1 MDPFIYSYIIIPFLI
16 FLSRI
21 IDVTIGTLRI
31 VFISKGL
38 KMIAPILGFIEV
50 LIWIIA
56 IRAIMENLSNVI
68 TYIAYAA
75 GFAMGNL
82 IGMIIEDKISLGL
95 ASIRIITNQD
105 SSDLVDVMR
114 EKNYG
119 VTIADAEGSN
129 GKVNII
135 FTVIKRKNLNDVL
148 KLIKEYNPKSFYS
161 IEDVRYVNMGI
172 FPTMSYSD
180 REDLFKKFRPFR
192 KGK

>member
-1 MDPFIYSYIIIPFLI
+1 MNPFIYSYIIIPFLI

-38 KMIAPILGFIEV
+38 KMIAPLLGFIEV

-56 IRAIMENLSNVI
+56 IRAIMENLSNVV

-135 FTVIKRKNLNDVL
+135 FTVIRRKNLNDVL
-148 KLIKEYNPKSFYS
+148 KLIKEYNPRSFYS

-180 REDLFKKFRPFR
+180 RENLFKKFRPFR